1 MTDHRFADLPSLLT
15 AGDLVVVN
23 RTRVRRARL
32 HGVRQDTDGAVELL
46 LLRRNGAIWSALA
59 RPSRRLR
66 PGVVVEMGPLL
77 ATVVGDPVDGVV
89 DVELS
94 TGDGTPVEDAIEAHG
109 EVPLPPY
116 FSGSLATPDRYQTIF
131 AQKTASAAAP
141 TAGLHFTESVVA
153 GLTERGI
160 ELAEIDLEVGLD
172 TFRPMATEDVA
183 DHDIHTER
191 VEVGADVVAAIAAA
205 RRRSGRVIAV
215 GTTVVRALESAGDGS
230 GGVTQLAGD
239 TDLFIT
245 PGYRFRVVD
254 GLVTNF
260 HVPSSTLVVL
270 VAAFMGEEWRVAYT
284 TALER
289 DYRMLSFGDAM
300 MVFR

>member
-1 MTDHRFADLPSLLT
+1 MTDHRFSDLPSLLA

-32 HGVRQDTDGAVELL
+32 HGVRQDTGGAVELL
-46 LLRRNGAIWSALA
+46 LLRSDGEIWSALA

-66 PGVVVEMGPLL
+66 PGVVIEVGPLQ
-77 ATVVGDPVDGVV
+77 ATVAADPVDGVI

-94 TGDGTPVEDAIEAHG
+94 TSDGASVEEAIEALG

-116 FSGSLATPDRYQTIF
+116 FSGALSTPDRYQTIF
-131 AQKTASAAAP
+131 AKKTASSAAP
-141 TAGLHFTESVVA
+141 TAGLHFTEPVVA
-153 GLTERGI
+153 DLEDRGI

-172 TFRPMATEDVA
+172 TFRPMSTEDVA

-191 VEVGADVVAAIAAA
+191 VEVGAEVATAIAAA
-205 RRRSGRVIAV
+205 RRRGGRVIAV

-230 GGVTQLAGD
+230 GNVSEFAGD

-245 PGYRFRVVD
+245 PGYQFGVVD

-270 VAAFMGEEWRVAYT
+270 IAAFMGEKWRLAYA

-289 DYRMLSFGDAM
+289 GYRMLSFGDAM